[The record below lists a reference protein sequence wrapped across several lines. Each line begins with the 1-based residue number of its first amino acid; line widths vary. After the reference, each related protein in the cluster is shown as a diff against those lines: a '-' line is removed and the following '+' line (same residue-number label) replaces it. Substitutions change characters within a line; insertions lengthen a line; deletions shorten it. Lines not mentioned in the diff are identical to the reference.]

1 VAVRPQDLASED
13 AFTRSPLLARLDPAL
28 RARLLGWTEQV
39 VVPPRT
45 RIHGDA
51 DAGKHLFILLTGEA
65 TLRREHQALRRLGPG
80 DVFGE
85 IALAGGRHRGEVVT
99 AVGGLTAARLS
110 ATSWASIE
118 REDPKLAAALLV
130 GMVQVAQDDLSQLT
144 GEMDLVLRGR
154 TLPRADEVV
163 VKVLGQERRIRTGT
177 RVMDLLPPEIGGDL
191 VVAGLLGQKPV
202 ALSTPIF
209 TPTTVA
215 PLTLSHWEGRQIYA
229 QSVGLLLLEA
239 AHQVAPERVVRLGPS
254 RGVRQAV
261 EVEGLPAAELPE
273 LAARLTE
280 AMERLRAADAPVHG
294 ENWPIDEALRH
305 FQEQGWKDA
314 VQMLRMRRLA
324 TVRLISCGEVF
335 VPSPGPLLP
344 STGPLRGF
352 RLEVD
357 AEGLWL
363 ELGERDPRLTAHAA
377 GHAVRA
383 QGQADQPA
391 PERAGGLGGPASRPP
406 QHEDHMIVEHQR
418 WLRAMGVDS
427 VGAFSELCI
436 NGQVSQLIRVAEG
449 FHEKQIGLIAD
460 RVAAARDRIR
470 IISIAGPSSSG
481 KTTFIKRLTVQ
492 LQIDGVNPVGISL
505 DNYYVDREKT
515 PRDAKGDWD
524 FEALEALDLAL
535 LQEHVHRLLAG
546 DEVKTA
552 RYDFLTGLS
561 HRDGGPTIRLRPGDV
576 LMLEGIHGLNP
587 ALLGAEAVPGSLFRV
602 FIHPATTLPFDR
614 LSRVSATDLRLLRR
628 IVRDRHT
635 RGYSAA
641 ENILRWPSVQAG
653 EREHIFPFQDEADAV
668 FDSALIYELAV
679 IKVYAERYL
688 LEVPADHPAYATAMR
703 LRHLIDRFVS
713 IYPDHVPPTSIL
725 REFIG
730 GSGFEY

>member
-1 VAVRPQDLASED
+1 VAVRPQDLAAEN
-13 AFTRSPLLARLDPAL
+13 ALAGSPVLARLDATL
-28 RARLLGWTEQV
+28 RARFLGWIEQV

-51 DAGKHLFILLTGEA
+51 DAGKHLFVLLTGEA

-80 DVFGE
+80 DTFGE

-99 AVGGLTAARLS
+99 SVGGLTAARLS
-110 ATSWASIE
+110 ATAWSRIE

-130 GMVQVAQDDLSQLT
+130 GMVQVAQDDLTRLA
-144 GEMDLVLRGR
+144 GEMDLVLHGR
-154 TLPRADEVV
+154 TLPRSDEIVV
-163 VKVLGQERRIRTGT
+163 QVLGQERRVRTGT
-177 RVMDLLPPEIGGDL
+177 RVMDLLPAELSGDL

-239 AHQVAPERVVRLGPS
+239 AHQVAPAQVVRLGPS
-254 RGVRQAV
+254 RGVRQLV
-261 EVEGLPAAELPE
+261 EVPGFSAAELPA

-280 AMERLRAADAPVHG
+280 AMERIRATDAPVRG
-294 ENWPIDEALRH
+294 ENWPIDEALRW
-305 FQEQGWKDA
+305 FQEQGWRDA

-324 TVRLISCGEVF
+324 TVRLISCGELY

-344 STGPLRGF
+344 STGALRGF

-357 AEGLWL
+357 ADGLWL
-363 ELGERDPRLTAHAA
+363 ELGDRDPRLVEQPRTDQ
-377 GHAVRA
+377 GHTHPR
-383 QGQADQPA
+383 QG
-391 PERAGGLGGPASRPP
+391 EML
-406 QHEDHMIVEHQR
+406 VEHRR
-418 WLRAMGVDS
+418 WLEAMGVDS

-515 PRDAKGDWD
+515 PRDAKGEWD
-524 FEALEALDLAL
+524 FEALEALDLGL
-535 LQEHVHRLLAG
+535 LQDHVRRLLAG
-546 DEVKTA
+546 EEVRTA

-587 ALLGAEAVPGSLFRV
+587 ALLGPGLRPGELFRV

-653 EREHIFPFQDEADAV
+653 ERTHIFPFQDQADAV
-668 FDSALIYELAV
+668 FDSALSYEVAV

-688 LEVPADHPAYATAMR
+688 LEVPPEHPAFPTAIR